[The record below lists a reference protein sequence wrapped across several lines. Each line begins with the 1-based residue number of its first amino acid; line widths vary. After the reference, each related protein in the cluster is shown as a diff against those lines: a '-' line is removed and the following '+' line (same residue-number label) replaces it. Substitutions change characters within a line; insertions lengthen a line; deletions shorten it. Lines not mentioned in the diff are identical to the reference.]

1 MSIKILKDETKDL
14 KKEITLFLRMVCLCQ
29 HDQVYLFENHS
40 KHLINRSNQKVL
52 KATVLL
58 MLYNL
63 IEATITKLIKEI
75 TNEINNNSVAY
86 IDLIDN
92 VKKAWIKIHCRA
104 PLLECK
110 KENFP
115 SKMHEYM
122 EETLNKIAIKLEIA
136 TLRGLISGNAD
147 SENIKKVCF
156 EYGIKILKH
165 CSELDMVKQKRN
177 ELAHGESRFTEV
189 GGNITES
196 ELKKYKEAVY
206 QHLDLVIKS
215 TEKYLKNKEYKK
227 TS

>member
-115 SKMHEYM
+115 SKCM
-122 EETLNKIAIKLEIA
+122 NIWRKL
-136 TLRGLISGNAD
+136 LIR
-147 SENIKKVCF
+147 
-156 EYGIKILKH
+156 
-165 CSELDMVKQKRN
+165 Q
-177 ELAHGESRFTEV
+177 
-189 GGNITES
+189 
-196 ELKKYKEAVY
+196 
-206 QHLDLVIKS
+206 Q
-215 TEKYLKNKEYKK
+215 
-227 TS
+227 